1 VTIVVWLVLG
11 VLVVA
16 GVWLGLAL
24 VGVVRELSSL
34 RARVAELES
43 ATSPIRIGGGLAA
56 GRRAPSWSI
65 TTPTGDV
72 VTSASMAGSRYLLVF
87 ADQDCRGC
95 DEVVPAIVRAADMS
109 RVPQAVIVGRGEA
122 SAVPEA
128 WRNATAGVERA
139 DEVSEAF
146 EVEISPSVF
155 VIDEG
160 GAIVARG
167 GVADLR
173 DVEALVEAGRGIT
186 IVGDAA
192 DG

>member
-1 VTIVVWLVLG
+1 MTIVGWLVLG

-16 GVWLGLAL
+16 VAWLGLAL
-24 VGVVRELSSL
+24 VGVVRELASL
-34 RARVAELES
+34 RARIDELES
-43 ATSPIRIGGGLAA
+43 AASPIRIGGGLAV

-72 VTSASMAGSRYLLVF
+72 VTSSSMAGSRYLLVF
-87 ADQDCRGC
+87 ADQECRSC
-95 DEVVPAIVRAADMS
+95 DEVVPAIVRAADT
-109 RVPQAVIVGRGEA
+109 RALPDAVIVGRGEPG
-122 SAVPEA
+122 AVPDA
-128 WRNATAGVERA
+128 WRSATSGVERA
-139 DEVSEAF
+139 DEVSDAF

-173 DVEALVEAGRGIT
+173 DVEALVGAGRGIT
-186 IVGDAA
+186 IVGDVA

>member
-1 VTIVVWLVLG
+1 VTIVVWLALG

-16 GVWLGLAL
+16 VVWLGLAL

-34 RARVAELES
+34 RAQVDELS
-43 ATSPIRIGGGLAA
+43 AASPIRIGGGLAV

-72 VTSASMAGSRYLLVF
+72 VTSTSMAGSRYLLVF
-87 ADQDCRGC
+87 ADQECRAC
-95 DEVVPAIVRAADMS
+95 DEVVPAIVRAADTS
-109 RVPQAVIVGRGEA
+109 RLPQAVIVGRGEA

-128 WRNATAGVERA
+128 WRGATSGVERA
-139 DEVSEAF
+139 DEVSAAF
-146 EVEISPSVF
+146 EVEISPSAF

-167 GVADLR
+167 GVADMR

>member
-1 VTIVVWLVLG
+1 VTIVGWFVLG

-16 GVWLGLAL
+16 VVWLGLAL

-34 RARVAELES
+34 RGRIDELES
-43 ATSPIRIGGGLAA
+43 AASPMRIGGGLAV

-87 ADQDCRGC
+87 ADQGC
-95 DEVVPAIVRAADMS
+95 STCEDVVPAIVKAADTS
-109 RVPQAVIVGRGEA
+109 ALPGAVIVGRGEPA
-122 SAVPEA
+122 AVPDA
-128 WRNATAGVERA
+128 WRSATSGVERA
-139 DEVSEAF
+139 DDVSEAF

-167 GVADLR
+167 GVADLH
-173 DVEALVEAGRGIT
+173 DVETLVGASRGIT
-186 IVGDAA
+186 IVGDVA
-192 DG
+192 DA